1 MSESVPNNN
10 IQKPKFTVYDMVVV
24 GVMAAVVFVV
34 TMLIKIEIPTP
45 AGPVML
51 KLANA
56 FVLLAG
62 MLFGG
67 LRGGLA
73 AGIGSALF
81 DLFNPAYI
89 ADAPLTLIRFFL
101 MAAICGW
108 ICYSG
113 GRKGRSTVWNILGA
127 SAGAVFSFLFYFV
140 QSLIKQ
146 LIQGQPFDVAF
157 LNILPKLGT
166 SALNTV
172 IAIVIA
178 CLIAP
183 ICMAALKRVGFYQ
196 RMRIGK

>member
-1 MSESVPNNN
+1 MSETVQS
-10 IQKPKFTVYDMVVV
+10 KGKKFTIYDMVVV
-24 GVMAAVVFVV
+24 GVMAAVVFVG
-34 TMLIKIEIPTP
+34 TAFIKIDIPTP

-73 AGIGSALF
+73 AGIGSALY
-81 DLFNPAYI
+81 DVITPAYI
-89 ADAPLTLIRFFL
+89 TDAPLTLIRFFL

-108 ICYSG
+108 ICCAAR
-113 GRKGRSTVWNILGA
+113 RKGPRVLWNVIGT
-127 SAGAVFSFLFYFV
+127 SAGALFSLAFYFV

-146 LIQGQPFDVAF
+146 LIQLQPLDVAVV
-157 LNILPKLGT
+157 NILPKMGT
-166 SALNTV
+166 SAINTV
-172 IAIVIA
+172 IAVVVA

-183 ICMAALKRVGFYQ
+183 LCAAGLHRAGFYQ
-196 RMRIGK
+196 RLHIHTAE

>member
-1 MSESVPNNN
+1 MSKKKSTSE
-10 IQKPKFTVYDMVVV
+10 KEKFTVYDMVIV
-24 GVMAAVVFVV
+24 GVMAAVVFVI
-34 TMLIKIEIPTP
+34 TMFIKIDIPTP

-73 AGIGSALF
+73 AGIGSAFF
-81 DLFNPAYI
+81 DLMNPAYI
-89 ADAPLTLIRFFL
+89 TDAPLTLIRFFL

-108 ICYSG
+108 ICYAG
-113 GRKGRSTVWNILGA
+113 GRKGSSTPWNILGA

-146 LIQGQPFDVAF
+146 LIQGQPIRIAF
-157 LNILPKLGT
+157 WNILPKMGT
-166 SALNTV
+166 SAINTV
-172 IAIVIA
+172 IAIVVA
-178 CLIAP
+178 CVLAP
-183 ICMAALKRVGFYQ
+183 LCMAALKRAGFY
-196 RMRIGK
+196 RKMHIGK